1 VLKAD
6 YTTALTLLLR
16 YPSPQPYEPQ
26 TFVHD
31 ALYLEQNPT
40 ADRGSFIISKY
51 SGRPPDPKG
60 RTQSSTRP
68 TRKAFLW
75 DDFKSRSQSSSPSLQ
90 YARNSPKSLET
101 LFQDVSQG
109 IQRRTESW
117 GVAKA
122 VRGAVT
128 EARKNMQTMHYE
140 HNLRAGSR
148 PGSSGI
154 TPGFQSKASTT
165 NAATAGLET
174 KINVLEERNKILA
187 STLRDALDDLGLQL
201 ADVKDLD
208 PGTKSAMKQ
217 ALAKAESVQVCLNDS
232 SLPVDSSQ
240 ALSCVDAEKEQ
251 PNDPQ
256 EKANPTNNNEEAED
270 SASKQLPT
278 LNPANTD
285 TTVPTADGGTSKPT
299 RIATVNRTN
308 TKQTTGGAR
317 AIPSRPA
324 VRPSLTDSGFSWM
337 LGGGR
342 NLSGFVSSTSPP
354 PEQTRHLDQARKANA
369 LFGSGGDEN
378 PGTDADHGELALY
391 SLRGSREPLSGAGPL

>member
-51 SGRPPDPKG
+51 SGRPPDSNG
-60 RTQSSTRP
+60 RTQSGTRP
-68 TRKAFLW
+68 TRRAFLW
-75 DDFKSRSQSSSPSLQ
+75 DDFKRRSQSSSPSHQ
-90 YARNSPKSLET
+90 FARNSPKSLET

-128 EARKNMQTMHYE
+128 EARKNMQTMHNE
-140 HNLRAGSR
+140 HNLRTASR
-148 PGSSGI
+148 PGYAGAA
-154 TPGFQSKASTT
+154 PENQPNASTT
-165 NAATAGLET
+165 NTVTAGLET
-174 KINVLEERNKILA
+174 KINLLEERNKALA
-187 STLRDALDDLGLQL
+187 STLRGALDDLDAQL
-201 ADVKDLD
+201 ANVRDLD
-208 PGTKSAMKQ
+208 PDTKSAIKQ
-217 ALAKAESVQVCLNDS
+217 ALAKAESVQVCLGDT

-240 ALSCVDAEKEQ
+240 ALSCVDVEKDE
-251 PNDPQ
+251 PDDPQ
-256 EKANPTNNNEEAED
+256 ENFNSTSNKEADD
-270 SASKQLPT
+270 SASKHQLRT
-278 LNPANTD
+278 LDPANTD
-285 TTVPTADGGTSKPT
+285 TTGPTADSGTSKPACIT
-299 RIATVNRTN
+299 TANWTN
-308 TKQTTGGAR
+308 TNKTTEGAR
-317 AIPSRPA
+317 AIPSRAA

-354 PEQTRHLDQARKANA
+354 PEQTRHLDQSRKPSA

-378 PGTDADHGELALY
+378 PGTDAEQGELALH
-391 SLRGSREPLSGAGPL
+391 SLRGSRNPLSGAGPL